1 MYKKKSPAKKPL
13 VGKQKN
19 LPDHLKK
26 KILASPA
33 KMNRYDKDM
42 MHERELI
49 YDAKGQLH
57 KADKAYKKGDKK
69 KKQEMI
75 HDRELIYDAKTD
87 IHKEDMAKKKSMA
100 KMYGKKSHAKQKDMN
115 LRQAKKAVRKGMTPD
130 EAGVRGLGYGQDY
143 DKLLKSRAYKK
154 QRADEAGYK
163 SVRKA
168 KKAAKA
174 NDGFLPDSPAQMSA
188 ELKYMPIVDREKST
202 MSAMGAHKVLKHMKG
217 RM

>member
-1 MYKKKSPAKKPL
+1 
-13 VGKQKN
+13 
-19 LPDHLKK
+19 
-26 KILASPA
+26 
-33 KMNRYDKDM
+33 M

-57 KADKAYKKGDKK
+57 KADKAYKKGDRK

-100 KMYGKKSHAKQKDMN
+100 KQKEKALPKMEPRGANPTMGVDFDSESRTKTESENLWKNYPGHVSEMSGNNPRSDDSVQKVSSESMAKMSDE
-115 LRQAKKAVRKGMTPD
+115 LR
-130 EAGVRGLGYGQDY
+130 
-143 DKLLKSRAYKK
+143 
-154 QRADEAGYK
+154 
-163 SVRKA
+163 
-168 KKAAKA
+168 
-174 NDGFLPDSPAQMSA
+174 
-188 ELKYMPIVDREKST
+188 YMPVVDREKST